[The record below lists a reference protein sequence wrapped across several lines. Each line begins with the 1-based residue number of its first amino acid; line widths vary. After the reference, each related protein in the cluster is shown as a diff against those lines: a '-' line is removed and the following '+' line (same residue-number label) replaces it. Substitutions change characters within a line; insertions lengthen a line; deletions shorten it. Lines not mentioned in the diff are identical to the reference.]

1 MSTGAREH
9 GTPDA
14 PSARPGSAA
23 DRAAAKSGPA
33 STPMMAQYL
42 ELKKQVG
49 DAILFYRMGD
59 FYEMFFE
66 DAEVAA
72 RVCDLTLTSRN
83 KADPDPIPMAGVPWH
98 SAEPHLQR
106 LLQAGHRVAICEQVE
121 RPGGRGLMERAIV
134 EVLTPGTTLAEH
146 LLAQERN
153 NNLVAVVPGRD
164 RWGLAAADISTG
176 EFSLGEVA
184 PSQLPAELDRFAP
197 REVLFPRE
205 RRDEPHLAAYLREHR
220 DLFLAPLD
228 DWLFS
233 ASRARKVLLEQWG
246 VASLEPFGVEP
257 LTLGIA
263 AGGALVAYA
272 REQRRAPLA
281 HLRPPRALRMVDGLQ
296 IDEATLRNLEV
307 LESLTSGARHSL
319 LAVVDR
325 TQTPMGARLLRRTL
339 ARPLLDVAAI
349 RERHRAVGALTED
362 RGVLE
367 KLRALLARVGDIER
381 LVARLHVAP
390 ARPQDL
396 CRLRDSLGPWPD
408 LTAQADEIA
417 ARVVFPRPAGGLDF
431 TELRATLDRA
441 LAADPLRAP
450 SGEAI
455 RAGYDPELDAQRDL
469 ARGGERWLAQIQQRE
484 REATNIPSLKIG
496 HNKVF
501 GYYLE
506 VTKPHLARV
515 PAAYE
520 RKQTLVGAERF
531 VTPEL
536 KEWEEK
542 ILGAREAA
550 RERQDQLIEALRE
563 RVVGETRDLQRAAE
577 TVAQWDLL
585 AGFAQRAI
593 EGRYVCPTVDEGDE
607 IRITG
612 GRHPV
617 VERFL
622 EGETFVPNDVELDG
636 RGCQI
641 LIITGP
647 NMAGKSTYLRQTG
660 LLVLLA
666 QAGSFIP
673 AEEARIGVADR
684 LFTRVGAGDR
694 IAAGQSTFLVEMIE
708 TSRILHEATSRSLV
722 LLDEVG
728 RGTSTFDGLAIAWAV
743 AEHLRDRPLRRPRT
757 LFATHFHE
765 LTELARRREG
775 YRNLNVQVKEWQDR
789 IIFVRRVVAGAA
801 DRSYGVHVAQL
812 AGLPEAVLARA
823 REILELLEEHG
834 PRDLLL
840 PGSPAAKQAQI
851 ALFGAGGP
859 AQPGR
864 GSACLAGRVADA
876 LAAADRARLESPGE
890 APPST
895 DPPGAE
901 ARELLAELVA
911 LEPDR
916 LSPREALDLV
926 YRWKLRWGK
935 RATGDV

>member
-1 MSTGAREH
+1 MSTGEGEH
-9 GTPDA
+9 GPAAAQPDA
-14 PSARPGSAA
+14 AGGAECRGAGR
-23 DRAAAKSGPA
+23 RAATA
-33 STPMMAQYL
+33 TPMMAQYL
-42 ELKKQVG
+42 ELKQQAG

-66 DAEVAA
+66 DAEIAA

-106 LLQAGHRVAICEQVE
+106 LLHAGHRVAICEQVE

-146 LLAQERN
+146 LLAQGRN
-153 NNLVAVVPGRD
+153 NNLVAVVPGRE

-176 EFSLGEVA
+176 EFTLGEIT
-184 PSQLPAELDRFAP
+184 PSELSAELDRLAP
-197 REVLFPRE
+197 RELLFPRE
-205 RRDEPHLAAYLREHR
+205 RRDEPHLAAHLREHR
-220 DLFLAPLD
+220 DLFQAPLD
-228 DWLFS
+228 GWLFS

-246 VASLEPFGVEP
+246 VASLEPFGIDH

-272 REQRRAPLA
+272 REQRRAPLTHLQA
-281 HLRPPRALRMVDGLQ
+281 PQALRPADGLQ
-296 IDEATLRNLEV
+296 MDESTLRNLEV
-307 LESLTSGARHSL
+307 LESLTPGARQSL

-325 TQTPMGARLLRRTL
+325 TQTPMGSRLLRRTL
-339 ARPLLDVAAI
+339 ARPLLEVAAI
-349 RERHRAVGALTED
+349 RARHRAVEALVAD
-362 RGVLE
+362 RGLLE
-367 KLRALLARVGDIER
+367 KLRALLARVGDVER
-381 LVARLHVAP
+381 LVARLHTAP
-390 ARPQDL
+390 ARPRDL
-396 CRLRDSLGPWPD
+396 ARLRDSLAPWPE
-408 LTAQADEIA
+408 LAAAAEEIA
-417 ARVVFPRPAGGLDF
+417 ARAPFPRGAGGSDF
-431 TELRATLDRA
+431 AQLRDELDRA
-441 LAADPLRAP
+441 LVPDPFRAP
-450 SGEAI
+450 GGEAI
-455 RAGYDPELDAQRDL
+455 RPGYDAELDEQRDL
-469 ARGGERWLAQIQQRE
+469 AQGGERWLAQVQQRE
-484 REATNIPSLKIG
+484 REATGIPSLKVG

-501 GYYLE
+501 GYYIE
-506 VTKPHLARV
+506 VTKAHLARV
-515 PAAYE
+515 PEAYE

-536 KEWEEK
+536 KEWEER
-542 ILGAREAA
+542 ILSAREAA
-550 RERQDQLIEALRE
+550 RERQERLLEALRA
-563 RVVGETRDLQRAAE
+563 RTVSATRELQRAAE
-577 TVAQWDLL
+577 TAAQWDLL

-593 EGRYVCPTVDEGDE
+593 EGRYVCPEVDEGDE

-636 RGCQI
+636 RGRQI

-647 NMAGKSTYLRQTG
+647 NMAGKSTYLRQVG

-673 AEEARIGVADR
+673 AEQARIGLADR

-708 TSRILHEATSRSLV
+708 TSRILHQATSRSLV

-775 YRNLNVQVKEWQDR
+775 YCNLNVQVKEWQDR
-789 IIFVRRVVAGAA
+789 VIFVRRVVPGAA

-823 REILELLEEHG
+823 REILGLLEEHG

-840 PGSPAAKQAQI
+840 PGSPAAQQAQI
-851 ALFGAGGP
+851 TLFARAGGG
-859 AQPGR
+859 Q
-864 GSACLAGRVADA
+864 GSARLAGRVADA
-876 LAAADRARLESPGE
+876 LAAAD
-890 APPST
+890 
-895 DPPGAE
+895 E
-901 ARELLAELVA
+901 ARVAPASEPAAGVGEMLAELAA

-916 LSPREALDLV
+916 LSPRAALEII
-926 YRWKLRWGK
+926 YRWKRRWGK
-935 RATGDV
+935 RATNDV

>member
-1 MSTGAREH
+1 MNTEVRDRGTGA
-9 GTPDA
+9 PPAA
-14 PSARPGSAA
+14 PAPGAV
-23 DRAAAKSGPA
+23 GPT
-33 STPMMAQYL
+33 STPMMTQYL
-42 ELKKQVG
+42 ELKKQAG

-59 FYEMFFE
+59 FYEMFYE
-66 DAEVAA
+66 DAEIAA
-72 RVCDLTLTSRN
+72 RICDLTLTSRN
-83 KADPDPIPMAGVPWH
+83 KSDPDPIPMAGVPWH
-98 SAEPHLQR
+98 SAEPYLQR
-106 LLQAGHRVAICEQVE
+106 LLQAGYRVAICEQVE

-134 EVLTPGTTLAEH
+134 EVLTPGTALAEH
-146 LLAQERN
+146 LLAQDRN
-153 NNLVAVVPGRD
+153 NNLVAVVPGKD
-164 RWGLAAADISTG
+164 RWGLATADISTG
-176 EFSLGEVA
+176 EFGVGEVA
-184 PSQLPAELDRFAP
+184 AGDLSGELDRLAP
-197 REVLFPRE
+197 REILFPRE
-205 RRDEPHLAAYLREHR
+205 RREEPALASYLSEHR
-220 DLFLAPLD
+220 DVFQAPLD

-233 ASRARKVLLEQWG
+233 ASRSRKVLLEQWG
-246 VASLEPFGVEP
+246 VASLEPFGIER
-257 LTLGIA
+257 LGLGVA

-281 HLRPPRALRMVDGLQ
+281 HLRAPRAMRTIDGLQ
-296 IDEATLRNLEV
+296 MDEATLRNLEV
-307 LESLTSGARHSL
+307 LESLTPGARHSL

-339 ARPLLDVAAI
+339 AQPLLDVSAI
-349 RERHRAVGALTED
+349 RGRHRAVGALTED
-362 RGVLE
+362 RAMLE
-367 KLRALLARVGDIER
+367 RLRALLAHVGDIER
-381 LVARLHVAP
+381 LVARLHSAP

-396 CRLRDSLGPWPD
+396 ARLRDCLAPLPD
-408 LTAQADEIA
+408 LASAALQIAVSAPFPTGGDE
-417 ARVVFPRPAGGLDF
+417 VGLAELC
-431 TELRATLDRA
+431 TELDRA

-450 SGEAI
+450 AGEAI
-455 RAGYDPELDAQRDL
+455 RDGHDADLDAQRDL

-484 REATNIPSLKIG
+484 REATGISSLKVG

-501 GYYLE
+501 GYFIE

-515 PAAYE
+515 PSTYE

-536 KEWEEK
+536 KAWEEK

-550 RERQDQLIEALRE
+550 RERQDELIEALRQ
-563 RVVGETRDLQRAAE
+563 RVVGETRDLQHAAE
-577 TVAQWDLL
+577 IVAQWDLV

-593 EGRYVCPTVDEGDE
+593 EGRYICPEVDEGDG
-607 IRITG
+607 IRIVG

-622 EGETFVPNDVELDG
+622 EGETFVPNDVEVDG
-636 RGCQI
+636 RNRQI

-708 TSRILHEATSRSLV
+708 TSRILHEATGRSLV
-722 LLDEVG
+722 LFDEVG

-775 YRNLNVQVKEWQDR
+775 YCNLNVEVKEWQDR
-789 IIFVRRVVAGAA
+789 VIFVRRVVEGAA

-812 AGLPEAVLARA
+812 AGLPKEVLARA
-823 REILELLEEHG
+823 REILGLLEEHG

-840 PGSPAAKQAQI
+840 PGSPAAQQAQI
-851 ALFGAGGP
+851 TLFGA
-859 AQPGR
+859 AGR
-864 GSACLAGRVADA
+864 SQGAARLAGRVADA
-876 LAAADRARLESPGE
+876 LAASDQVRTGPAAAGSLE
-890 APPST
+890 
-895 DPPGAE
+895 AE
-901 ARELLAELVA
+901 LRELIGELAA
-911 LEPDR
+911 IEPDR
-916 LSPREALDLV
+916 LAPREALELI
-926 YRWKLRWGK
+926 YRWKQRWGK
-935 RATGDV
+935 AATGDV